1 MCPLTWHSAKDRFAE
16 CPLSQ
21 HSANNLFA
29 FFLKMALPSAG
40 SRALGKP
47 DPALGKSSRTAKTYP
62 NRPSLAHTPHSTQA
76 RPPVHRRP
84 PACAA
89 AACPPALPP
98 PVPARPP
105 PPSAVRLRRR
115 RPYARTAA
123 ARPPV
128 PPAAIALQPA
138 SPPPVRPRRGRPSGC
153 PPPPRLR
160 PPAPRSLRCLSP
172 WPAHNHPPRRSTPAD
187 LDVEGSFDDAVAGC
201 DYAFLVAAPMNVRTK
216 DPQV

>member
-1 MCPLTWHSAKDRFAE
+1 MCPLTWHSAKDGFAE

-29 FFLKMALPSAG
+29 FFLEMALPSAG

-47 DPALGKSSRTAKTYP
+47 DMALGKSSKTYP
-62 NRPSLAHTPHSTQA
+62 KRRFPDSHTAHAHT
-76 RPPVHRRP
+76 PVHRRS

-89 AACPPALPP
+89 AAC
-98 PVPARPP
+98 
-105 PPSAVRLRRR
+105 
-115 RPYARTAA
+115 
-123 ARPPV
+123 PPV

-160 PPAPRSLRCLSP
+160 PPAPRSLRRRSP
-172 WPAHNHPPRRSTPAD
+172 WPAHNHPPRRFMPAAPVHAACASARHGRRMSTPSRPAAHRQSGTPPNWRSSW
-187 LDVEGSFDDAVAGC
+187 LSAVTASGG
-201 DYAFLVAAPMNVRTK
+201 ARNRA
-216 DPQV
+216 